1 MAQGKARNK
10 PKTNPFLRAHKL
22 KQRLHHFQNA
32 EKEATKEKK
41 KTTFYF
47 LLKMKLGRRV
57 CYSHLSCLFLD
68 IFFFH

>member
-47 LLKMKLGRRV
+47 LLKMKLG
-57 CYSHLSCLFLD
+57 
-68 IFFFH
+68 